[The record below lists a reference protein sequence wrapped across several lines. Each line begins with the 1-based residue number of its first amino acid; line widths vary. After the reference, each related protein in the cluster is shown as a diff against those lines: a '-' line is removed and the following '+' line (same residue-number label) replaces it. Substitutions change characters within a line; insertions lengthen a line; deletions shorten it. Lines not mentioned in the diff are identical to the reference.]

1 MAKEGKLAQYAKI
14 CKGIDLCPNQPETFN
29 GFKDDDGCPDE
40 KPQEIKQKF
49 TLTGV
54 NFKTASAEL
63 LEESYYMLE
72 TVYNSLEAYPKVKV
86 EIAGHT
92 DNEGSADYNRVL
104 SEERAK
110 TVMKY
115 LINRGISPD
124 RLTAK
129 GYGKERPVASN
140 NMAEGRAKNRRVELI
155 PVN

>member
-1 MAKEGKLAQYAKI
+1 MRNRRKS
-14 CKGIDLCPNQPETFN
+14 
-29 GFKDDDGCPDE
+29 
-40 KPQEIKQKF
+40 KQKF

-124 RLTAK
+124 QINSK
-129 GYGKERPVASN
+129 G
-140 NMAEGRAKNRRVELI
+140 I
-155 PVN
+155 W

>member
-1 MAKEGKLAQYAKI
+1 
-14 CKGIDLCPNQPETFN
+14 
-29 GFKDDDGCPDE
+29 
-40 KPQEIKQKF
+40 
-49 TLTGV
+49 LTGYDHWMEPQPKGSQESGEAEASQH
-54 NFKTASAEL
+54 FLREPITAAPGEG
-63 LEESYYMLE
+63 EGVAQDRTDMLFHL
-72 TVYNSLEAYPKVKV
+72 TFHWAAQLGVKLDKVKV
-86 EIAGHT
+86 EIDGHT

-129 GYGKERPVASN
+129 GYGKERPVGSN
-140 NMAEGRAKNRRVELI
+140 NTAEGRAKNRRVELI